1 MLFGVALVENQH
13 HRTSTV
19 RLVPAAQWEQVEP
32 ELLERAR
39 DLLPRLPIDEIDV
52 LIVDEMGKDV
62 SGAGMDPNVTG
73 RSVGCW
79 VTQRPTPRI
88 TRVLVRDLTS
98 ATEGNACGLGSVDY
112 APRRLV
118 DKVDLATTV
127 TNALASCAPEDG
139 KIPLTFANDRE
150 ALAAALATLRPFT
163 VEDLRLVHI
172 RNTLA
177 MDRIEVSQG
186 CVPLLRKSADVV
198 VSPNPMPLA
207 FGGDGALLSRLS

>member
-1 MLFGVALVENQH
+1 M
-13 HRTSTV
+13 
-19 RLVPAAQWEQVEP
+19 
-32 ELLERAR
+32 
-39 DLLPRLPIDEIDV
+39 
-52 LIVDEMGKDV
+52 
-62 SGAGMDPNVTG
+62 
-73 RSVGCW
+73 
-79 VTQRPTPRI
+79 TQRPTPRI
-88 TRVLVRDLTS
+88 THVLVCDLTS
-98 ATEGNACGLGSVDY
+98 ATEGNACGLGSVDF

-172 RNTLA
+172 RNALA

-186 CVPLLRKSADVV
+186 CVPLLRESADVV
-198 VSPNPMPLA
+198 VSPNPMPLS